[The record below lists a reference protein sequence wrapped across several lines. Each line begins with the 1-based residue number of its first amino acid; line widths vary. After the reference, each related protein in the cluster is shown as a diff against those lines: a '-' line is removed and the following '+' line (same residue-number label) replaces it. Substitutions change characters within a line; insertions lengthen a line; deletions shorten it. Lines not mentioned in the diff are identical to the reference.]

1 MISSARRE
9 DIVSA
14 LRRGTVPSSGLDALA
29 VGIDTFAPTLD
40 DELESVS
47 AGRGGFKAVR
57 GEYGT
62 GKTFFGRWLQER
74 ARARGF
80 AATEVQIN
88 ETETPL
94 HRLETVYRRLVEH
107 LGTADTA
114 SGAFRGVID
123 GWFYALEQ
131 DVLADTSV
139 DASDA
144 EGLLLRTNALME
156 ARLGAIS
163 KTAPAFSAVLRTY
176 RRALAAGDGMLAD
189 GLISWLA
196 GQPNVAASIKRA
208 AGIKGDLDHFGAT
221 NFLVGLLTILR
232 DSGFSG
238 LVMVLDEVETLQ
250 RMRTDTREKGL
261 NALRQWIDEIDAGR
275 YPGLYLV
282 ITGTPAFYDGPQ
294 GVQRLAPL
302 AQRLHVDFGTDRRF
316 DNPRAVQIRLA
327 AFDHTS
333 LLAVGRRVRDIYADG
348 RPTNSAFGRWW
359 TTAIWTP
366 LHARWPAGWVAR
378 SVSRPVCSSRSWC
391 RMCWTAWTCTNT
403 STPASTTPSRWPRP
417 RCLRRSGLRQV
428 RRPWTISS
436 CERVRAAAPIAAVPR
451 RQHAGL
457 EHAATDA
464 TGSHCAHSCGL
475 TLFAAR
481 TDRRGE
487 DGSRCDSDAVEDA
500 DRGLARDERLVH
512 LPDQGAAEQ
521 PGASAHPLRR
531 AGGSACGGVAWRH
544 LAVPQE
550 PGASRCPR
558 HPVDDTRI
566 HRGHADFGAGRSASM
581 VRQPAC
587 RDRR

>member
-29 VGIDTFAPTLD
+29 VGIDAFAPTLD

-88 ETETPL
+88 ESETPL

-114 SGAFRGVID
+114 NGAFRGVID

-131 DVLADTSV
+131 DVLADVSEDSI
-139 DASDA
+139 DAD
-144 EGLLLRTNALME
+144 GLLLRTNALME
-156 ARLGAIS
+156 ARLAAIS

-176 RRALAAGDGMLAD
+176 RRALASGDGMLAD
-189 GLISWLA
+189 GLISWLS

-333 LLAVGRRVRDIYADG
+333 LLAVGRRVRDIYVDG
-348 RPTNSAFGRWW
+348 RPNEQR
-359 TTAIWTP
+359 
-366 LHARWPAGWVAR
+366 LR
-378 SVSRPVCSSRSWC
+378 SVVDDSYLDALARAV
-391 RMCWTAWTCTNT
+391 AGGLGGKVGV
-403 STPASTTPSRWPRP
+403 APRLFLKKLVSDVLDRVDLHEDFDP
-417 RCLRRSGLRQV
+417 RKHYTLTLAETEMSV
-428 RRPWTISS
+428 T
-436 CERVRAAAPIAAVPR
+436 ERAAASAA
-451 RQHAGL
+451 
-457 EHAATDA
+457 
-464 TGSHCAHSCGL
+464 S
-475 TLFAAR
+475 
-481 TDRRGE
+481 
-487 DGSRCDSDAVEDA
+487 
-500 DRGLARDERLVH
+500 
-512 LPDQGAAEQ
+512 
-521 PGASAHPLRR
+521 
-531 AGGSACGGVAWRH
+531 
-544 LAVPQE
+544 
-550 PGASRCPR
+550 
-558 HPVDDTRI
+558 VDDI
-566 HRGHADFGAGRSASM
+566 DL
-581 VRQPAC
+581 
-587 RDRR
+587 

>member
-1 MISSARRE
+1 VISTVRRE
-9 DIVSA
+9 DIIGA

-29 VGIDTFAPTLD
+29 VGIDSFAPTLD
-40 DELESVS
+40 EELALVA

-74 ARARGF
+74 ARAKGF

-107 LGTADTA
+107 LGTADTV

-131 DVLADTSV
+131 DVLADGSV
-139 DASDA
+139 DPDDA
-144 EGLLLRTNALME
+144 EGLLTRTDMLMD
-156 ARLGAIS
+156 ARLSAIG

-176 RRALAAGDGMLAD
+176 RRALANSDGMLAD
-189 GLISWLA
+189 GLISWLS

-238 LVMVLDEVETLQ
+238 LVLVLDEVETLQ

-282 ITGTPAFYDGPQ
+282 VTGTPAFFDGPQ

-316 DNPRAVQIRLA
+316 DNPRAVQIRLSP
-327 AFDHTS
+327 FDHTA
-333 LLAVGRRVRDIYADG
+333 LLAVGRRVRDIYAEG
-348 RPTNSAFGRWW
+348 RPQEQRLRTLVDDSYLDTLARAVAGGLGGRVGV
-359 TTAIWTP
+359 AP
-366 LHARWPAGWVAR
+366 RLFLKKLAADVLDRVDLHADFD
-378 SVSRPVCSSRSWC
+378 
-391 RMCWTAWTCTNT
+391 
-403 STPASTTPSRWPRP
+403 PR
-417 RCLRRSGLRQV
+417 RHYTLTLADSEM
-428 RRPWTISS
+428 SAA
-436 CERVRAAAPIAAVPR
+436 ERAAATAASVNDIE
-451 RQHAGL
+451 L
-457 EHAATDA
+457 
-464 TGSHCAHSCGL
+464 
-475 TLFAAR
+475 
-481 TDRRGE
+481 
-487 DGSRCDSDAVEDA
+487 
-500 DRGLARDERLVH
+500 
-512 LPDQGAAEQ
+512 
-521 PGASAHPLRR
+521 
-531 AGGSACGGVAWRH
+531 
-544 LAVPQE
+544 
-550 PGASRCPR
+550 
-558 HPVDDTRI
+558 
-566 HRGHADFGAGRSASM
+566 
-581 VRQPAC
+581 
-587 RDRR
+587 

>member
-131 DVLADTSV
+131 DVLADDSV

-156 ARLGAIS
+156 ARLCAIS

-196 GQPNVAASIKRA
+196 GQPNVAASIKRS

-348 RPTNSAFGRWW
+348 RPNEQR
-359 TTAIWTP
+359 
-366 LHARWPAGWVAR
+366 LR
-378 SVSRPVCSSRSWC
+378 SVVDDSYLDALARAV
-391 RMCWTAWTCTNT
+391 AGGLGGKVGV
-403 STPASTTPSRWPRP
+403 APRLFLKKLVSDVLDRVDLHEDFDP
-417 RCLRRSGLRQV
+417 RKHYTLTLAETEMSA
-428 RRPWTISS
+428 T
-436 CERVRAAAPIAAVPR
+436 ERAAASAA
-451 RQHAGL
+451 
-457 EHAATDA
+457 
-464 TGSHCAHSCGL
+464 S
-475 TLFAAR
+475 
-481 TDRRGE
+481 
-487 DGSRCDSDAVEDA
+487 
-500 DRGLARDERLVH
+500 
-512 LPDQGAAEQ
+512 
-521 PGASAHPLRR
+521 
-531 AGGSACGGVAWRH
+531 
-544 LAVPQE
+544 
-550 PGASRCPR
+550 
-558 HPVDDTRI
+558 VDDI
-566 HRGHADFGAGRSASM
+566 EL
-581 VRQPAC
+581 
-587 RDRR
+587 

>member
-1 MISSARRE
+1 MISAARRE

-29 VGIDTFAPTLD
+29 VGIDTFASTLD
-40 DELESVS
+40 EELAAV
-47 AGRGGFKAVR
+47 ATGRGGFKAVR

-114 SGAFRGVID
+114 TGAFRGVVD

-131 DVLADTSV
+131 DVLADSSV
-139 DASDA
+139 DADNA
-144 EGLLLRTNALME
+144 EELLARTNELME
-156 ARLGAIS
+156 ARLAAIS

-176 RRALAAGDGMLAD
+176 RRAQADGDGMLAD

-196 GQPNVAASIKRA
+196 GQPNVAASVKRA

-238 LVMVLDEVETLQ
+238 LVLVLDEVETLQ

-282 ITGTPAFYDGPQ
+282 VTGTPAFYDGPQ

-327 AFDHTS
+327 PFDHGS
-333 LLAVGRRVRDIYADG
+333 LLSVGRRVRDIYADG
-348 RPTNSAFGRWW
+348 RTHEQRLRAVVDDNYLDVLARAVAGGLGGKVGVAPRLFLKKLVADVLDRVD
-359 TTAIWTP
+359 
-366 LHARWPAGWVAR
+366 LHDEFDPRKHYSLTLSETEMSVA
-378 SVSRPVCSSRSWC
+378 
-391 RMCWTAWTCTNT
+391 
-403 STPASTTPSRWPRP
+403 
-417 RCLRRSGLRQV
+417 
-428 RRPWTISS
+428 
-436 CERVRAAAPIAAVPR
+436 ERAAA
-451 RQHAGL
+451 
-457 EHAATDA
+457 
-464 TGSHCAHSCGL
+464 
-475 TLFAAR
+475 
-481 TDRRGE
+481 
-487 DGSRCDSDAVEDA
+487 
-500 DRGLARDERLVH
+500 
-512 LPDQGAAEQ
+512 GAA
-521 PGASAHPLRR
+521 S
-531 AGGSACGGVAWRH
+531 
-544 LAVPQE
+544 
-550 PGASRCPR
+550 
-558 HPVDDTRI
+558 VDDI
-566 HRGHADFGAGRSASM
+566 EL
-581 VRQPAC
+581 
-587 RDRR
+587 